1 LGKRALGALLPKP
14 WRIFGLAC
22 FCASTA
28 AAQAPANAPAPSA
41 SAPTSASAGVLLAP
55 VEPSRLDVND
65 PMLADQPRPQRELAS
80 WQEAVT
86 QLRARSTDLATAY
99 AEVVKAEA
107 QSRIALAALLP
118 SITGTAT
125 ATHQF
130 ITTQTQVISRDPNNP
145 SATTSRWITS
155 PNSDY
160 INGSISLTQSLIDFK
175 AWHDRGTARAAE
187 EVQRLG
193 VQSVKRTMMLSLAT
207 AVVSVVTA
215 ERVAELNR
223 IALRSALELL
233 ELTNRK
239 AALGTATGLDIVRA
253 EQNVSNAR
261 SSIVS
266 GDESLRQ
273 AREALGMI
281 LGEPQQVGVTAGI
294 KIDDL
299 IGNLGQS
306 CQPLASPLERPEL
319 QAANQQL
326 KVAERVIHSA
336 ELSFLPTLR
345 AQSSVSSSTIDPGS
359 APRTTWNIQ
368 AVLSVPIWDGGARYG
383 TLRASRASRD
393 EAALAI
399 EAKRRSITIET
410 EQARRSV
417 RVAEQSLEV
426 ARKSAELAQRNDEL
440 TRTAF
445 RLGKGTTSF
454 ELVAAAVALQQAQ
467 VQMAV
472 QEFGVVSAKIQS
484 LLTMSRCVDAS

>member
-1 LGKRALGALLPKP
+1 M
-14 WRIFGLAC
+14 
-22 FCASTA
+22 
-28 AAQAPANAPAPSA
+28 
-41 SAPTSASAGVLLAP
+41 V
-55 VEPSRLDVND
+55 
-65 PMLADQPRPQRELAS
+65 
-80 WQEAVT
+80 
-86 QLRARSTDLATAY
+86 
-99 AEVVKAEA
+99 
-107 QSRIALAALLP
+107 
-118 SITGTAT
+118 
-125 ATHQF
+125 
-130 ITTQTQVISRDPNNP
+130 
-145 SATTSRWITS
+145 
-155 PNSDY
+155 
-160 INGSISLTQSLIDFK
+160 
-175 AWHDRGTARAAE
+175 
-187 EVQRLG
+187 
-193 VQSVKRTMMLSLAT
+193 
-207 AVVSVVTA
+207 
-215 ERVAELNR
+215 
-223 IALRSALELL
+223 
-233 ELTNRK
+233 
-239 AALGTATGLDIVRA
+239 
-253 EQNVSNAR
+253 
-261 SSIVS
+261 
-266 GDESLRQ
+266 
-273 AREALGMI
+273 

-306 CQPLASPLERPEL
+306 CQPLASPLDRPEL

-326 KVAERVIHSA
+326 KVAERTIHSA

-359 APRTTWNIQ
+359 SPRTTWNIQ

-417 RVAEQSLEV
+417 RVAEQSLAV

-484 LLTMSRCVDAS
+484 LLTMSRCADAS